1 MRLVKYWHVKLF
13 QLSHVPPLAALSG
26 GAPGGSV
33 FSGSQIKRLLAEGY
47 SLVEPQRLSRRE
59 EFISLFTSPNPD
71 NREFCQ
77 FRIEDIHSMLAT
89 PVYEEDRFEQEN
101 DCHCLLTAGLD
112 SQNDRVS
119 GIIVGCRDVDKNI
132 DGDKYPSTVSMALY
146 IAQAIFD
153 GYQSQEIGASLD
165 SISRLPVG
173 SLRMEYLHCW
183 KWRHMHE
190 DNDEDIEKV
199 K

>member
-13 QLSHVPPLAALSG
+13 QLSHISSLALSWGASG
-26 GAPGGSV
+26 GG
-33 FSGSQIKRLLAEGY
+33 FSGDPLTKLLAEGY

-71 NREFCQ
+71 DREFCQ
-77 FRIEDIHSMLAT
+77 IRIDDIHSMIAT
-89 PVYEEDRFEQEN
+89 PVYEEDELTQDK
-101 DCHCLLTAGLD
+101 DCHCLLTAGID
-112 SQNDRVS
+112 TQKDRIS
-119 GIIVGCRDVDKNI
+119 GAILCWQEVDKNK
-132 DGDKYPSTVSMALY
+132 DSEKYPSTVSMALY

-153 GYQSQEIGASLD
+153 GYHSQEIGTNLD
-165 SISRLPVG
+165 SISRLPVC
-173 SLRMEYLHCW
+173 SLRMEYLDCW

-190 DNDEDIEKV
+190 DNDEGVEKV